1 MADFDWTKQQKSQ
14 LPPNSVIEHGAA
26 VTIAS
31 VSGQT
36 FTVATKMKKVRMGIG
51 IMTTDGLNAIATVGQ
66 VSNGQVTFTRKGPI
80 STSADTISYILTGV
94 Y

>member
-1 MADFDWTKQQKSQ
+1 MAAFDWTKQQKYQ
-14 LPPNSVIEHGAA
+14 LPPNSVGEDGSG

-36 FTVATKMKKVRMGIG
+36 FTIATKLKKVRSGFGTMD
-51 IMTTDGLNAIATVGQ
+51 TDGILAKATVGQ
-66 VSNGQVTFTRKGPI
+66 VSNGQVTFTRQGAI
-80 STSADTISYILTGV
+80 STSADTITYALKGT

>member
-1 MADFDWTKQQKSQ
+1 MAAFDWTKQQKYQ
-14 LPPNSVIEHGAA
+14 LSPNSIGEDGSG

-36 FTVATKMKKVRMGIG
+36 FTVATKMTKVRSGIG
-51 IMTTDGLNAIATVGQ
+51 TMDTDGIPAKATVGK
-66 VSNGQVTFTRKGPI
+66 VSNGQVTFTRQGPI
-80 STSADTISYILTGV
+80 STSADKITYTLKGV